1 MPGMYKVRWHQ
12 QSRRATR
19 RQPRLLVLVRLR
31 RRKPGLPV
39 PPQLAPRR
47 RARSGSERLMRTRHD
62 RPRLRKLLL
71 LLSQSRA
78 LLPRGG
84 RGHAILLLAW
94 SRTLLRWLSSALHLA

>member
-1 MPGMYKVRWHQ
+1 M
-12 QSRRATR
+12 
-19 RQPRLLVLVRLR
+19 LVLVRLR

-71 LLSQSRA
+71 LLLMLLSQSRT